1 MLEGRGRDKGQGQG
15 QTTHTQSTAGVVV
28 VLSSTVVFIPQESIK
43 KRWRKKEKGKLEG
56 GEKLLIS
63 AG

>member
-1 MLEGRGRDKGQGQG
+1 MLEGRGRNKGQGQG